1 MSAPGPWTLCYTP
14 PGGVRSCSYIP
25 LAAEWPDLTDHPDP
39 VILDQIGRLQTLA
52 SEVQEP
58 TLKMQ
63 LTLALDAVVER
74 VSTQLPA
81 GFEFLRDATH
91 DLPDGDLP
99 YGIVPDVTG
108 AEGFTAQQTL
118 SEAGYV
124 VEVKALTTTDPDQGG
139 IVLDQVPA
147 GGAQYYPPGTVTLF
161 VGALVLNSS
170 GPTTFPPPE

>member
-25 LAAEWPDLTDHPDP
+25 LVAEWPDVTDHPDP

-63 LTLALDAVVER
+63 LTMALDAVVER

-81 GFEFLRDATH
+81 GFEFLREATH
-91 DLPDGDLP
+91 DSTCRTGSCPTSPARRGSP
-99 YGIVPDVTG
+99 HSRPWPRPVTSSRSR
-108 AEGFTAQQTL
+108 ARRPQTR
-118 SEAGYV
+118 
-124 VEVKALTTTDPDQGG
+124 TRGG
-139 IVLDQVPA
+139 SSSTRFRPA
-147 GGAQYYPPGTVTLF
+147 ARSITRR
-161 VGALVLNSS
+161 
-170 GPTTFPPPE
+170 ER

>member
-25 LAAEWPDLTDHPDP
+25 LVAEWPDGTDHPDP
-39 VILDQIGRLQTLA
+39 AMVDQIGRLQTLA

-74 VSTQLPA
+74 VSPQLPA

-91 DLPDGDLP
+91 DLP

-108 AEGFTAQQTL
+108 MDVVTGWQTL

-124 VEVKALTTTDPDQGG
+124 VKSKIRVTKDPDQDG
-139 IVLDQVPA
+139 IIIDQSPA
-147 GGAQYYPPGTVTLF
+147 GGTQYDPSKTVTIWDVVFLP
-161 VGALVLNSS
+161 NTPD
-170 GPTTFPPPE
+170 PTTFPL

>member
-1 MSAPGPWTLCYTP
+1 MPAPGPWTICYTP
-14 PGGVRSCSYIP
+14 PGGEQSCFEIP
-25 LAAEWPDLTDHPDP
+25 EVAKWPDDIDQPDP
-39 VILDQIGRLQTLA
+39 VFLDQIGRLQTLA

-99 YGIVPDVTG
+99 DGTVPDVTG
-108 AEGFTAQQTL
+108 MDPVTGWQTL
-118 SEAGYV
+118 AEAGYV
-124 VEVKALTTTDPDQGG
+124 VKPKIRVTTPDQLGIILGQDPVGG
-139 IVLDQVPA
+139 TQF
-147 GGAQYYPPGTVTLF
+147 YFPPGTVTIWE
-161 VGALVLNSS
+161 GVLAPNLS
-170 GPTTFPPPE
+170 GLTKFPPLE

>member
-25 LAAEWPDLTDHPDP
+25 LVAEWPDLTDHPDP
-39 VILDQIGRLQTLA
+39 ATLDQIGRLQTLA

-91 DLPDGDLP
+91 DLP
-99 YGIVPDVTG
+99 YGTVPDVTG
-108 AEGFTAQQTL
+108 MDPVTGWQAL

-124 VEVKALTTTDPDQGG
+124 VKPKIRVTRDPDQDD
-139 IVLDQVPA
+139 IIDQDPA
-147 GGAQYYPPGTVTLF
+147 GGTQYDPPETVTIWEGFL
-161 VGALVLNSS
+161 ALNTS
-170 GPTTFPPPE
+170 GPTTFPE